1 MNALKKYKERQN
13 QAKAREIV
21 DENLDGF
28 IEHMDLLIL
37 YVLHAEFGFGKERL
51 TRFFCAISDYYRYFR
66 DRFVKPGDE
75 NRFWAKEKRLDTFA
89 LKQYL
94 LECGFDYDAICEK
107 KLQEN
112 KEMKKENEQ

>member
-1 MNALKKYKERQN
+1 MNALKKYRERQN

-37 YVLHAEFGFGKERL
+37 YVLHAEFGFGKDRL
-51 TRFFCAISDYYRYFR
+51 TRFFNSISDYYRYFR

-75 NRFWAKEKRLDTFA
+75 NRFWAPGGRLDTFA

-94 LECGFDYDAICEK
+94 MDCGFDYDKACAEK
-107 KLQEN
+107 MAEGGKN
-112 KEMKKENEQ
+112 ENE